1 MKKLTAILLAVL
13 MCSAML
19 VNVSAY
25 IENDTLGETK
35 KDYEGWGWDGNF
47 DDILKL
53 DGIKEPEYND
63 GLIMTV
69 DKLIEGEDTGASAK
83 VYILHDTSL
92 RIFVE
97 VTDKELVDPTQDQQ
111 VEEVTGVQSFDC
123 VQIILNTD
131 NGNLDVSPWFR
142 DAPDDDD
149 GSYPWRVKGQTPYCI
164 YRMDH
169 TNFLYN
175 EWMDDGHK
183 LGTKEWSDAKKAEF
197 GEDWALTGGENALWV
212 EEDQTYYYIEEG
224 IEWNKDQLCY
234 VYKDTTTPLDLSK
247 AEKLPLVED
256 DGKYFSNADM
266 IGWGGTL
273 DSSMKCTDPNDPN
286 TAVAVQKTEN
296 GYNVEICAMMTAY
309 AEGTEFGV
317 NVVLTDVYDGG
328 NKKSAYSLNGAA
340 DPMDWKE
347 MDYFT
352 LGMDIAMPY
361 DDEGNILEEDGR
373 AAYIAAQKGEAVD
386 TTEDTGAD
394 TSKDT
399 STDTAKTTDTKSVDN
414 NKDDGGM
421 SPVIIGVII
430 AVVVIVAVAV
440 IVVVMKKKKTE

>member
-19 VNVSAY
+19 LNVSAY
-25 IENDTLGETK
+25 IENDMLGETK
-35 KDYEGWGWDGNF
+35 KDYEGWGYDGNF

-83 VYILHDTSL
+83 VYIIHDTSL

-131 NGNLDVSPWFR
+131 NGNLDVSPWFQ

-149 GSYPWRVKGQTPYCI
+149 GSYPWRVKGQTPYRI

-183 LGTKEWSDAKKAEF
+183 IGGDWEKEKQAQYGKEWKLD
-197 GEDWALTGGENALWV
+197 TGKNALWV
-212 EEDQTYYYIEEG
+212 EADQKYYYIDEG
-224 IEWNKDQLCY
+224 IEWNKDEGYY

-247 AEKLPLVED
+247 AEEIPYDENG
-256 DGKYFSNADM
+256 GKYFSNADM

-328 NKKSAYSLNGAA
+328 EKKSAYSLNGAA

-347 MDYFT
+347 MDYFI
-352 LGMDIAMPY
+352 LGNPIAMPY
-361 DDEGNILEEDGR
+361 DDEGNILDEDGR

-421 SPVIIGVII
+421 NPVIIGVII
-430 AVVVIVAVAV
+430 AVVVIIAVAV

>member
-1 MKKLTAILLAVL
+1 MKKIMAVLLTAL

-19 VNVSAY
+19 LNVSAY

-35 KDYEGWGWDGNF
+35 KDYEGWGYDGDTF
-47 DDILKL
+47 DIIKL

-63 GLIMTV
+63 GLILTV

-83 VYILHDTSL
+83 VYILHDTNL
-92 RIFVE
+92 RILVE

-131 NGNLDVSPWFR
+131 NGNLDVSPWFQEN
-142 DAPDDDD
+142 PDDDD
-149 GSYPWRVKGQTPYCI
+149 GSYPWRLGQTPYRV

-183 LGTKEWSDAKKAEF
+183 LGTKEWDDAKKAEF
-197 GEDWALTGGENALWV
+197 GEDWELTVGENALWV

-224 IEWNKDQLCY
+224 IEWNKDQECY

-247 AEKLPLVED
+247 AEEIPFDENG
-256 DGKYFSNADM
+256 GKYFSNADM

-273 DSSMKCTDPNDPN
+273 DSSMKYTDPNDPN
-286 TAVAVQKTEN
+286 TAVAVHKTEN

-352 LGMDIAMPY
+352 LGAMIAVPLDDNGEALDAAGREAY
-361 DDEGNILEEDGR
+361 INAQLGEDAPEPTDTEAANTANDTDGTTPVTTSGTDNEDEGSGN
-373 AAYIAAQKGEAVD
+373 
-386 TTEDTGAD
+386 TG
-394 TSKDT
+394 
-399 STDTAKTTDTKSVDN
+399 
-414 NKDDGGM
+414 M
-421 SPVIIGVII
+421 VIGIVA
-430 AVVVIVAVAV
+430 AVVVVAAV
-440 IVVVMKKKKTE
+440 IVVVVVMKKKKTE